1 MGLAHKD
8 VPIKN
13 SDRMNHQARGH
24 LAVGINGF
32 TSDTVTIL
40 VECIV
45 DLPSVIQKCTVHII
59 ILHTLHI

>member
-24 LAVGINGF
+24 LAVGIVGF
-32 TSDTVTIL
+32 TSDNHFGG
-40 VECIV
+40 
-45 DLPSVIQKCTVHII
+45 VHC
-59 ILHTLHI
+59 